1 MYEDRENVAKILRF
15 NQEREYTA
23 EDRAFQEDIFG
34 PVEPE
39 NKRKESN
46 EDQVAPGSK
55 RRRTQ
60 EEED

>member
-1 MYEDRENVAKILRF
+1 MRVGSRWPKDGDLIKK
-15 NQEREYTA
+15 EYTL
-23 EDRAFQEDIFG
+23 RRIRLSKKFFFG
-34 PVEPE
+34 PTESE

-46 EDQVAPGSK
+46 EDQVAPEGK